1 MKNESK
7 ILSAREEAH
16 KKAVAALNAMAVK
29 IKKTMKKTSGLTTC
43 LLLMGLIVI
52 NYFHKIGGASEAVLY
67 LFANNGKLS
76 GRMGG
81 DVKMRNGRSRGF
93 RIPALVRNL
102 YTTAVRATFAGLSS
116 AFRTLSPSQIAGWN
130 NAAGFTR
137 TDRFAQVFVLKG
149 KQLYIALNTALM
161 NVGQPVI
168 DDAPVPVG
176 VPQPVDL
183 TLVAGA
189 ALGTFTVSALGVIGP
204 DLSAVVFATRSLSAG
219 INRPSQSAFRL
230 IATLAPSSVY
240 PAVLA
245 AEYATKFGALIEG
258 ANVFVQIKYVNIN
271 TGEMSAISE
280 TQTVVGA

>member
-1 MKNESK
+1 MKKE
-7 ILSAREEAH
+7 IEVASAREKAH
-16 KKAVAALNAMAVK
+16 KQAVATLNAMAKK
-29 IKKTMKKTSGLTTC
+29 IKSTVKKSSGITTC
-43 LLLMGLIVI
+43 LLLMGLILI
-52 NYFHKIGGASEAVLY
+52 NYFHKIGVASEAVLY

-93 RIPALVRNL
+93 RIPALVRNI

-116 AFRTLSPSQIAGWN
+116 AFRTLSPTQIAGWN
-130 NAAGFTR
+130 NAVGFTR

-149 KQLYIALNTALM
+149 KQLYIALNTALL
-161 NVGQPVI
+161 NTGQPVI

-176 VPQPVDL
+176 VPQPVDV

-189 ALGTFTVSALGVIGP
+189 ALETFTISALGVIGP

-219 INRPSQSAFRL
+219 ITRPSQSAFRQ
-230 IATLAPSSVY
+230 IAVLAPSSIY
-240 PAVLA
+240 PALLGTDYA
-245 AEYATKFGALIEG
+245 AKFGALIEG

-280 TQTVVGA
+280 AQAVVTA